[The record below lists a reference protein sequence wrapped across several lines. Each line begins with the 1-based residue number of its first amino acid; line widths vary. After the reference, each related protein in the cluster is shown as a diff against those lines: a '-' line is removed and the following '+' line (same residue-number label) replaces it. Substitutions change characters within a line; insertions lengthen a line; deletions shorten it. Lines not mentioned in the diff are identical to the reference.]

1 MVRAILWA
9 SLLLAPVAIA
19 ADWGLHLGPTPLFVL
34 SALALIPLA
43 WLIGESTEHAAEHTG
58 AGVGGF
64 LNASFG
70 NAPELI
76 IALFAIAD
84 GLPEVVR
91 GTITGSV
98 VSNILLVLGAALI
111 AGDGGEIDRRSLWLQ
126 IGAVGAATALLLVPS
141 IPGWHGS
148 PDRHSLYVATIPVAV
163 VLLAAYVWL
172 TVHNLRIHRSAERT
186 EADAG
191 AWSLATSLG
200 VLTAATVATAFVSE
214 VMVGSLEAFG
224 HAVGLDE
231 FFIAVVIVAIV
242 GNAAEHGGAIVISLK
257 GNLRLATEIAITSS
271 MQVLLFVAPVVAL
284 LSFAVGHDLPLSL
297 RPVEIATLALGAVAA
312 AVVVANRRTTR
323 SEGFV
328 LLALYAAIVVAYYLS
343 GNRDVS

>member
-1 MVRAILWA
+1 MVRAVLWA

-19 ADWGLHLGPTPLFVL
+19 ADWGLHLGATPLFVL
-34 SALALIPLA
+34 AALALVPLA
-43 WLIGESTEHAAEHTG
+43 WLIGEATEHAAEHTG
-58 AGVGGF
+58 PGIGGF

-76 IALFAIAD
+76 IALLAIAK

-91 GTITGSV
+91 GSITGSV

-111 AGDGGEIDRRSLWLQ
+111 AGDGGRVDRRSLWLQ
-126 IGAVGAATALLLVPS
+126 IGALAGAILLFLVPS

-148 PDRHSLYVATIPVAV
+148 PDRHSLYLATLPVAI
-163 VLLAAYVWL
+163 VLLLAYVWL
-172 TVHNLRIHRSAERT
+172 TVHNLRIHSSAERA
-186 EADAG
+186 EAAAG
-191 AWSLATSLG
+191 AWSLPVALG
-200 VLTAATVATAFVSE
+200 VLAAATVATAFVSE

-257 GNLRLATEIAITSS
+257 GNLTLATEIAVTSS
-271 MQVLLFVAPVVAL
+271 MQVLVFVAPVVAL
-284 LSFAVGHDLPLSL
+284 LSAVVGHDLPLAL
-297 RPVEIATLALGAVAA
+297 RPVEIATLAVGAGAA
-312 AVVVANRRTTR
+312 GLVVANGRTTR
-323 SEGFV
+323 REGF
-328 LLALYAAIVVAYYLS
+328 LLVALYAGCVVAYFLS
-343 GNRDVS
+343 GNRA